1 MNVKKSWRTATRNSA
16 LSVSALGLA
25 LVLTACGTKLDMAK
39 LGTSVSDGIK
49 SQLGL
54 EVASVNCPQ
63 EERKAKAGDT
73 FECEVTPKD
82 GGKMTV
88 KVTEKDDQGNVN
100 WEVVKSEGFLSVPT
114 VEESITK
121 GLKEQANLDATV
133 SCGDPK
139 LRVSKPGET
148 FDCKATGADG
158 SANTVTVT
166 VKDTEGNV
174 SWALQQAQG
183 EPQGEQ
189 GKQGGQQEQQ

>member
-1 MNVKKSWRTATRNSA
+1 MNVKKSWRTAACNSA

-39 LGTSVSDGIK
+39 LSTSVSDGIK

-189 GKQGGQQEQQ
+189 GGQQEQQ